1 MLLEPSIVSPSRARA
16 YCDDVLTEAGCSSTK
31 AADARLVVSELV
43 TNAVL
48 HARTP
53 IELTLVIREGVL
65 RIEVTDLG
73 VDRPQRWARDE
84 SSGRGLPI
92 VEAVGRA
99 WGVIDLGSSKTVWC
113 EVALEPAG
121 SNGRV

>member
-1 MLLEPSIVSPSRARA
+1 MLLEPSVASPARARE
-16 YCDDVLTEAGCSSTK
+16 YCDSVLVEAGCTASK

-43 TNAVL
+43 TNAVV

-53 IELTLVIREGVL
+53 IELLLHLRDRVL

-92 VEAVGRA
+92 IEALGKA

-113 EVALEPAG
+113 EL
-121 SNGRV
+121 NL

>member
-1 MLLEPSIVSPSRARA
+1 MLLEPDVGSPARARA
-16 YCDDVLTEAGCSSTK
+16 YCDGVLAAADCNPSTV
-31 AADARLVVSELV
+31 ADARLVVSELV
-43 TNAVL
+43 TNAVV

-53 IELTLVIREGVL
+53 IELTLQVRERVL

-92 VEAVGRA
+92 IEALGKA
-99 WGVIDLGSSKTVWC
+99 WGVVDLGSAKTVWC
-113 EVALEPAG
+113 EVSLAQCDPEA
-121 SNGRV
+121 

>member
-1 MLLEPSIVSPSRARA
+1 VTETLLCVMLEPDVESPARARA
-16 YCDDVLTEAGCSSTK
+16 YCDDVLAETGCNSSK

-43 TNAVL
+43 TNAVV

-53 IELTLVIREGVL
+53 IEVTLQVRDRIL

-73 VDRPQRWARDE
+73 VDRPQRWARDDTG
-84 SSGRGLPI
+84 GRGLPI
-92 VEAVGRA
+92 IEALGRA

-113 EVALEPAG
+113 EVTL
-121 SNGRV
+121 

>member
-1 MLLEPSIVSPSRARA
+1 MTETLLCMMLEPAVGSPARARA
-16 YCDDVLTEAGCSSTK
+16 YCDGLLAETGCNATK

-43 TNAVL
+43 TNAVV
-48 HARTP
+48 HARTA
-53 IELTLVIREGVL
+53 IELTLQVHDRIL

-92 VEAVGRA
+92 IEALGRA

-113 EVALEPAG
+113 ELTL
-121 SNGRV
+121 